1 MMDMKS
7 STDEWKSGTEALGLC
22 TICGGEYSPT
32 TKVCP
37 DCNVSL
43 SLVRRCPSCH
53 RIVSAKHTKCVH
65 CRTAFTEDIPKEFFR
80 EDLPTTQGPQTISE
94 RMRKFRAI
102 AVSLVTF
109 VVVFCLG
116 LVFLRQINKPNP
128 PAHVIA
134 KSQTLHSTELRHSP
148 SLGASIVEKI
158 VPGTAIYITG
168 FRNGDQGLWMT
179 LDWNHT
185 VAYALASDL
194 TAPLALDAT
203 EGASVLK
210 NYLLALDVS
219 ESSDAAVKAVDYYA
233 HSFPGNSHRDEL
245 RWVLAERLRALSM
258 QSGPKGLELRR
269 QAKEQ
274 YEQLAATNDAYG
286 EKARVALAKS
296 PTSQEWVGSAPRSK
310 PARKPDGLQI
320 VDDSG
325 THTLSATSRPRQVM
339 VLTQTEVTVR
349 AGKLPQ
355 SSEGTVITGRVAYNV
370 QTNGMVAIPAGA
382 RCQLKVVSAD
392 PSQTNVSLRLTSI
405 EIDHRVYPVR
415 STTTEV
421 FSGDGTRPGSALT
434 FHLDAPLVLE
444 R

>member
-1 MMDMKS
+1 MDMKS

-32 TKVCP
+32 TKACP

-53 RIVSAKHTKCVH
+53 RVVSAKHTKCVH
-65 CRTAFTEDIPKEFFR
+65 CRTAFTEDIPKELFPA
-80 EDLPTTQGPQTISE
+80 ELPTSQAPQNLSD
-94 RMRKFRAI
+94 RMRKFRAV

-116 LVFLRQINKPNP
+116 LVFLKQMNKPNP
-128 PAHVIA
+128 AAHVIA
-134 KSQTLHSTELRHSP
+134 KSQALNATELRHSP

-158 VPGTAIYITG
+158 VPGTVIYITG
-168 FRNGDQGLWMT
+168 FRNGDQGLWMM

-185 VAYALASDL
+185 VAYAIASDL
-194 TAPLALDAT
+194 TPPLALDAN
-203 EGASVLK
+203 EGANVLK

-219 ESSDAAVKAVDYYA
+219 EASDMAVKAVDYYA
-233 HSFPGNSHRDEL
+233 QAFPGNPHRDEL
-245 RWVLAERLRALSM
+245 RWILAERLRALST

-269 QAKEQ
+269 KAKEQ
-274 YEQLAATNDAYG
+274 YERLAATNDGYG
-286 EKARVALAKS
+286 EKARVALAKA
-296 PTSQEWVGSAPRSK
+296 PTSQEWVASSSRSK

-325 THTLSATSRPRQVM
+325 THTLNSASRPRQVM

-349 AGKLPQ
+349 AGKLSQ
-355 SSEGTVITGRVAYNV
+355 SSEGTVVAGRVAYNV

-392 PSQTNVSLRLTSI
+392 PSQANVSLRLTSI

-421 FSGDGTRPGSALT
+421 FSGDGSRPGSALT